1 MIKYTLFVHSIFS
14 YVKMLTSVRESFVS
28 HKIIVTSGV
37 ILVIAGSKEQC
48 IAKKMKKGKEREL
61 TTTLL

>member
-37 ILVIAGSKEQC
+37 ILVIADSKEQY
-48 IAKKMKKGKEREL
+48 IAKNMKKGKEREL